1 MVWTLLLLLVSLC
14 FAWAA
19 AAALIFSLRRGT
31 RPTRSRRVA
40 CRTDLIRRNDEHDD
54 TCCRLDRFLRTEK
67 HRWLGITSS
76 ISNTLIPLII
86 NIDTQQ
92 RHEFYVKNPYGEN
105 HMRRP
110 TITTIKML
118 ITNVEESQWERHPSR
133 TAYES
138 IYRG

>member
-92 RHEFYVKNPYGEN
+92 RHELREKPLRRKPHAPTDNNHYKDVDYKRRGITMGTSPFPYGL
-105 HMRRP
+105 RKY
-110 TITTIKML
+110 I
-118 ITNVEESQWERHPSR
+118 
-133 TAYES
+133 
-138 IYRG
+138 